1 MEIKDIN
8 VLLYEC
14 QIDVILKSLEVYC
27 YDVNEKYHN
36 RKMSKSKAEDHEKYI
51 IKDTYHQLL
60 ACKNKFKEFEKI
72 SYEKIS

>member
-14 QIDVILKSLEVYC
+14 QIDLILKALEVYC
-27 YDVNEKYHN
+27 YGINEKYHN
-36 RKMSKSKAEDHEKYI
+36 CPLSKTKAEDHEKYM

-60 ACKNKFKEFEKI
+60 ACKNKFKVFEQT